1 MEISTAP
8 SADTLASG
16 PTEMPAAAPPA
27 ELEGRGIANCVPGL
41 RRLTGDE
48 LREIEPHCRGVAALH
63 SPETGIV
70 DFAAVARALAAQLSA
85 AGTPVVTS
93 CRIQGVQSR
102 PGRIGLEHAG
112 GETRARFAVF
122 CAGVGSDKLAVAAG
136 APPGPRIVPFRG
148 AYLYLRPE

>member
-70 DFAAVARALAAQLSA
+70 DFADVARALARELDES
-85 AGTPVVTS
+85 GTPVVMG
-93 CRIQGVQSR
+93 CGIEGVERR
-102 PGRIGLEHAG
+102 PGRVGLLHSGRERAG
-112 GETRARFAVF
+112 GGGGR
-122 CAGVGSDKLAVAAG
+122 S
-136 APPGPRIVPFRG
+136 
-148 AYLYLRPE
+148 